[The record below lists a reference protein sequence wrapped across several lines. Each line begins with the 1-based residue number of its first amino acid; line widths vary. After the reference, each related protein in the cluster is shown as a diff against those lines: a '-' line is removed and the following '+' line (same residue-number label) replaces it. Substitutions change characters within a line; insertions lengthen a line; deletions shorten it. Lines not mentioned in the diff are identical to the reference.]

1 MSKFVK
7 VFDKE
12 VHYSYVINLDH
23 IALINLETG
32 VITLDC
38 NRNIYLEKAKLQ
50 ELLDKIQYDD

>member
-7 VFDKE
+7 VFDE
-12 VHYSYVINLDH
+12 NMQYSYVVNLDH

-32 VITLDC
+32 QVTLDC
-38 NRNIYLEKAKLQ
+38 NRNIYLEETKLQ